1 MKKDRTEM
9 NEKDLDRENESDRG
23 LETEVGGIVVEEGET
38 GVETA
43 GVDETGVGRRET
55 GAETET
61 GEGRSARREGIDLE
75 KEGAAGVVTE
85 VDDLEVQLALCCMPT
100 SKPRH

>member
-1 MKKDRTEM
+1 MKLIK
-9 NEKDLDRENESDRG
+9 NEPRD
-23 LETEVGGIVVEEGET
+23 ETEVEIETGIEGET

-43 GVDETGVGRRET
+43 GVDETGVGRRGT

-61 GEGRSARREGIDLE
+61 GEARTARREGIDLE